1 MVHKT
6 ESLALFAS
14 VLALLAGVTWYFGS
28 PYYALAQFDR
38 SKDDLQGIKELYD
51 RKDLRKGF
59 ERQTG
64 PEFGALPPPL
74 TADSILDALVAPEA
88 VRLLVIEPYGEWQF
102 AAADGLDPE
111 IKRQM
116 GWDEHDDPSMPRI
129 LDTTSSW
136 NIDRQ
141 GYSAFIARP
150 ADSDGGHS
158 YHFRRE
164 GFSWRL
170 HTIDLSE
177 ELR

>member
-1 MVHKT
+1 MVYKAKG
-6 ESLALFAS
+6 LALSAS
-14 VLALLAGVTWYFGS
+14 VLALLAGVAWYFGS
-28 PYYALAQFDR
+28 PHYALAQFDR
-38 SKDDLQGIKELYD
+38 PKDDQQGITKLYD
-51 RKDLRKGF
+51 REALRDGF

-64 PEFGALPPPL
+64 PEFKALPPPL

-88 VRLLVIEPYGEWQF
+88 VWLLVMEPYGEWQF

-111 IKRQM
+111 IERQM
-116 GWDEHDDPSMPRI
+116 GWDEDDGPSMPRI

-141 GYSAFIARP
+141 GFSSFIARP
-150 ADSDGGHS
+150 ADSEGGHS

-170 HTIDLSE
+170 HTIDLSQ